1 MENTLEAHTDNIST
15 IIFNHQNDL
24 LATGYHD
31 GTVCIWNTTGS
42 LFKRIENRVSFDTR
56 ISAFSHDNFLAFVSY
71 DDIDHTNRIYI
82 WNITSGQLVKEL
94 LGDEGHDA
102 QFNAVVFNH
111 TNLFAS
117 SAMDGKVRIWRTD
130 SWESVK
136 ELHEG
141 NECYCIAFSQDNL
154 FAAGLD
160 DFNAL
165 IWNTDTWS
173 LVKELNDHTG
183 SVTSLAFDQSHF
195 LASGS
200 FDDTVKVYNTK
211 TWSLIKELRG
221 DIVDRDDIDNII
233 KSVNFM
239 QNKTLVAVREDGDIL
254 TWNTENWE
262 STNQL
267 KEAEG
272 FREGSRIALDWN
284 NLLAISFESE
294 ISVWK
299 EETEQS
305 LNKSNNY
312 KE

>member
-1 MENTLEAHTDNIST
+1 M
-15 IIFNHQNDL
+15 
-24 LATGYHD
+24 
-31 GTVCIWNTTGS
+31 
-42 LFKRIENRVSFDTR
+42 
-56 ISAFSHDNFLAFVSY
+56 
-71 DDIDHTNRIYI
+71 
-82 WNITSGQLVKEL
+82 
-94 LGDEGHDA
+94 
-102 QFNAVVFNH
+102 
-111 TNLFAS
+111 
-117 SAMDGKVRIWRTD
+117 
-130 SWESVK
+130 
-136 ELHEG
+136 
-141 NECYCIAFSQDNL
+141 
-154 FAAGLD
+154 
-160 DFNAL
+160 
-165 IWNTDTWS
+165 
-173 LVKELNDHTG
+173 
-183 SVTSLAFDQSHF
+183 
-195 LASGS
+195 ASGS

-221 DIVDRDDIDNII
+221 DYYIDIEDRDDIDNII

-312 KE
+312 NE